1 MSARVTGL
9 VVQRRNPNRVNIHL
23 DGEYAFGL
31 YRITAAWLHVGQ
43 ELTDEQIC
51 NLKNKDLSEVIYQ
64 SALRLLS
71 YRQRTSIEMTD
82 RLIKKGYDPDQV
94 KAAITR
100 LLENHLLDDRQFAEA
115 WVSDRKAFHPRSKR
129 LMAYEMMNKGLDRQI
144 VQTVL
149 ESVGDDANLAEEA
162 ARRAIRKWSDL
173 AEKEFVTHCAAFL
186 GRKGFAAGISFST
199 ARKLWEELQR
209 EMEQ

>member
-1 MSARVTGL
+1 MSVKVTGM
-9 VVQRRNPNRVNIHL
+9 VVQRRNPDRVNIHL

-31 YRITAAWLHVGQ
+31 YRINAAWLHIGQ
-43 ELTDEQIC
+43 ELTDEQIE
-51 NLKNKDLSEVIYQ
+51 NLKSKDIREVVYQ

-71 YRQRTSIEMTD
+71 YRQRTSFEMTN

-94 KAAITR
+94 KAVVTR
-100 LLENHLLDDRQFAEA
+100 LQNSRLLDDKQFAEA
-115 WVSDRKAFHPRSKR
+115 WVSDRTAFHPRSKR
-129 LMAYEMMNKGLDRQI
+129 LMAYEMMNKGLDRKIAQAALE
-144 VQTVL
+144 TVDEDPL
-149 ESVGDDANLAEEA
+149 LAEAA
-162 ARRAIRKWSDL
+162 ARKAIRKWADL

-199 ARKLWEELQR
+199 ARNLWEELQR